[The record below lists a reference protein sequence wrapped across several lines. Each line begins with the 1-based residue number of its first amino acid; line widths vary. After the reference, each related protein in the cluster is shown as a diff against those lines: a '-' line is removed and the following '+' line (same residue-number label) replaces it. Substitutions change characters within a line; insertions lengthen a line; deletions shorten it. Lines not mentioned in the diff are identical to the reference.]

1 MAAPVFGAS
10 DVLSLGAD
18 WEPQGS
24 DGALNLTR
32 ATASGNDGDIVAEK
46 GHNTINSGTATYI
59 YIGEE
64 AAFAAAIFTAAA
76 WCGMVKNSLL
86 ITGIGIDYSPCAQ
99 GKRPLVTFTFRDG
112 PTAATHHYLTALVL
126 PTYAAGGVNVPDIL
140 TVVPGTPPAASET
153 TNNQWGLTAQFGED
167 LDKDGTF
174 LAGET
179 YAGEETL
186 NITTVGVPTS
196 VTSDGWIETQAPSA
210 TCPIRSNVGY
220 NEGVGHTYVRKVT
233 RTATV

>member
-59 YIGEE
+59 YIGAET
-64 AAFAAAIFTAAA
+64 AFAAAILAAAA
-76 WCGMVKNSLL
+76 WVGMVKNSLL
-86 ITGIGIDYSPCAQ
+86 ITGIGIDYSPCAA
-99 GKRPLVTFTFRDG
+99 GKRPLVAFTFRDG
-112 PTAATHHYLTALVL
+112 PTTANHHYLTALVL
-126 PTYAAGGVNVPDIL
+126 PTYVAVGVNVPDIL
-140 TVVPGTPPAASET
+140 TITGGDAET

-167 LDKDGTF
+167 LDKDGEF

-186 NITTVGVPTS
+186 NITTVGIPTS
-196 VTSDGWIETQAPSA
+196 VTSTGWIETQAPST

-220 NEGVGHTYVRKVT
+220 NEGIGHTYIRAVI
-233 RTATV
+233 RTATE